1 MKKHEQTAAGPDDGM
16 SAAGQ
21 TGGDRFLQ
29 SRDDIRTTA
38 VEIARQANHS
48 LLLHTMNLEA
58 AIFDQRPF
66 LDAVTRLVLNHH
78 DARFLILVQDGRKA
92 IQQSNRLIELA
103 RRMSSQIQF
112 RRPAPQHRDF
122 QKTIL
127 LNDRAGYL
135 LCPPPGRFECSASIN
150 NPGMARDL
158 GKYFMEVWEHAEADA
173 ETRRLDL

>member
-38 VEIARQANHS
+38 VEIARQANHN

-66 LDAVTRLVLNHH
+66 LDAVTRFVLNHH
-78 DARFLILVQDGRKA
+78 EARFLILVQDGRKA

-158 GKYFMEVWEHAEADA
+158 GKYFMEVWEHAEADV

>member
-1 MKKHEQTAAGPDDGM
+1 MKEEETTAGPDAGM
-16 SAAGQ
+16 SSAGQ
-21 TGGDRFLQ
+21 TGRDRLLQ

-38 VEIARQANHS
+38 VELARQASHN

-66 LDAVTRLVLNHH
+66 LDAVTRLLLNHH

-103 RRMSSQIQF
+103 RRMSTQIQF
-112 RRPAPQHRDF
+112 RRPAPQHRNCH
-122 QKTIL
+122 KTIL
-127 LNDRAGYL
+127 LNDGAGYL
-135 LCPPPGRFECSASIN
+135 LCPQPGRFECSAGIN